1 MQMKGAGGKQEPRD
15 LLRCSMH
22 CCFSAE
28 FNSDKEGNNMKK
40 ALGIA
45 VKNFFGIAVLV
56 GLLDL
61 LAARFS
67 LDVFAQTLSRP
78 GHIAFICVLGLILAA
93 DAFVRPNRNV
103 QKA

>member
-1 MQMKGAGGKQEPRD
+1 
-15 LLRCSMH
+15 
-22 CCFSAE
+22 
-28 FNSDKEGNNMKK
+28 MKK